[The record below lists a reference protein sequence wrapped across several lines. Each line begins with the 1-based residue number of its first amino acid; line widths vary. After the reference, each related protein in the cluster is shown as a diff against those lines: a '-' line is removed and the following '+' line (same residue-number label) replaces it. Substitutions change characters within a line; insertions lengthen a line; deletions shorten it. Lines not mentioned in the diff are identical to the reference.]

1 MSRRPAEPRQS
12 LTTGTAAWKRWAK
25 ALLTTGGHFFNN
37 AVQSNF
43 ILSVPFMQA
52 ASELL
57 SRSAANAGRGKI
69 SGAGEVEAAQQH
81 GVQKRLSCLSKELEE
96 EEESRK

>member
-1 MSRRPAEPRQS
+1 MSHPWELGLGEANRRPAERRQS

-52 ASELL
+52 ASKPL
-57 SRSAANAGRGKI
+57 SRPSAK
-69 SGAGEVEAAQQH
+69 
-81 GVQKRLSCLSKELEE
+81 
-96 EEESRK
+96 